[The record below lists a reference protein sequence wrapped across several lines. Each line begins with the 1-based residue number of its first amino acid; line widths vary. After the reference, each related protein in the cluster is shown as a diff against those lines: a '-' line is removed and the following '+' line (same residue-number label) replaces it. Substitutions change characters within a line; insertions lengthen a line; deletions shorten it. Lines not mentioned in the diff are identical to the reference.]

1 VRIAQVVSSYHP
13 RIGGVE
19 THVRRLAQGCAE
31 AGDSVTL
38 LTHQVGDAPDD
49 EWVGAVRVLRFPLT
63 VSSRTYPLS
72 LCLFRY
78 LKRHAA
84 DFDLV
89 HAHNYH
95 TLVGH
100 AAVRSGLPFVFTP
113 HYHGTGHTPLAT
125 FLHRLYRG
133 AGARLFTAANAVIC
147 VSQPECELVTR
158 DFPGPTAKIVVIP
171 NGTDPRR
178 PASGHDG
185 IIPDTP
191 VVLTV
196 GRLERYKNVDL
207 IIDAFRA
214 LPTPATLVVVGDG
227 PDRRRLEQRAGAG
240 GPGWPVVF
248 TGTIPD
254 ARLDRLFAQAIVV
267 SSASDHE
274 AFGLTL
280 AEGLASG
287 ARVVASTI
295 PAHAAVARLVGTDA
309 PVALVDPRDTK
320 RFTDVLAASLDA
332 GRIPPAGLSL
342 PSWAEVAGTTREL
355 YSQVLLPNQ
364 LAYRR
369 GPPSDMPLRSLPR
382 AAESAPTESA

>member
-1 VRIAQVVSSYHP
+1 M
-13 RIGGVE
+13 GGVE

-31 AGDSVTL
+31 AGDRVTI
-38 LTHQVGDAPDD
+38 LTHQTGHSPVDERVGQ
-49 EWVGAVRVLRFPLT
+49 VRVLRFPLT
-63 VSSRTYPLS
+63 VRSRTYPLS
-72 LCLFRY
+72 LSLFRY
-78 LKRHAA
+78 LERHAA

-100 AAVRSGLPFVFTP
+100 AAVRSGLPVVFTP

-133 AGARLFTAANAVIC
+133 AGARLFTAANAIIC
-147 VSQPECELVTR
+147 VSQPEYELVAH
-158 DFPGPTAKIVVIP
+158 DFPGAAAKLVVIP

-178 PASGHDG
+178 PAMEEDG
-185 IIPDTP
+185 ITPSTP

-207 IIDAFRA
+207 IIDACRG
-214 LPTPATLVVVGDG
+214 LPVPATLVVVGDG
-227 PDRRRLEQRAGAG
+227 PDRRRLEQRAEAD
-240 GPGWPVVF
+240 GPGRPVVF

-254 ARLDRLFAQAIVV
+254 ARLDRLFAQAYVV

-274 AFGLTL
+274 SFGLTL
-280 AEGLASG
+280 AEGLVSG
-287 ARVVASTI
+287 ARVVASAI
-295 PAHAAVARLVGTDA
+295 PAHAAVARLIGTDA
-309 PVALVDPRDTK
+309 PVTLVDPRDTG
-320 RFTDVLAASLDA
+320 RFTEALAASLEA
-332 GRIPPAGLSL
+332 GRIPPADLGL
-342 PSWAEVAGTTREL
+342 PSWAEVVETTREL

-369 GPPSDMPLRSLPR
+369 GPPSGMPLLPLPR